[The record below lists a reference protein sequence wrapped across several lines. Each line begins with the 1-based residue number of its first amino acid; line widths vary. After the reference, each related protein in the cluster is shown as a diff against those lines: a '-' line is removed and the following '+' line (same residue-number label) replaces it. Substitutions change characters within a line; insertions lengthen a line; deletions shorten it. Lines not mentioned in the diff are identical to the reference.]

1 MEDKHK
7 KIFKFIIRLSGPTCL
22 LLFFVFGKI
31 DIGQLVQTLKE
42 ARWGFLIFVW
52 LLAVVNF
59 WIRSV
64 RLRLILKR
72 QDCDVE
78 SSKIFGATTITA
90 LYSLVLPGLISTGV
104 KWYILKRHTG
114 KASNVLS
121 SMVYNQVSEI
131 TVRVLLAF
139 VALSIS
145 NPFGGQGL
153 SVVCVLAAALMFLCC
168 VLLVNKRVG
177 GKVRAI
183 LQYALRPLPRGLRK
197 GGEKVLDQ
205 IGGFQNAGWSFHL
218 KMAGI
223 SVIGCIGTVG
233 IYWLATK
240 AAGINVPAVALLWLS
255 SVVYLLG
262 RLPISIGNLFW
273 REVTLIEFLGR
284 YGAQAPAVFLMSMII
299 FSNLILMSGIGA
311 VYQAIWAM
319 KGKDSSEI
327 SEDDSASLGDNSE

>member
-1 MEDKHK
+1 MEDKNK
-7 KIFKFIIRLSGPTCL
+7 KIFKFFVRVSVTLAL
-22 LLFFVFGKI
+22 LIFVLGKI
-31 DIGQLVQTLKE
+31 DYDQLIKALKE
-42 ARWGFLIFVW
+42 ARWGFLIIVW

-78 SSKIFGATTITA
+78 TTKIFGATTVTA
-90 LYSLVLPGLISTGV
+90 LYSLFLPGLISTGV

-121 SMVYNQVSEI
+121 SMVYNQISEM
-131 TVRVLLAF
+131 TVRILLGL
-139 VALSIS
+139 VALSIA
-145 NPFGGQGL
+145 NPFGGRDL
-153 SVVCVLAAALMFLCC
+153 SLVFAIVAVFILVCC

-183 LQYALRPLPRGLRK
+183 LQYALRPLPRGLHK
-197 GGEKVLDQ
+197 GGEKVLGQ
-205 IGGFQNAGWSFHL
+205 IGVFQNAGWSFHL
-218 KMAGI
+218 GMAGM
-223 SVIGCIGTVG
+223 SVIGSIGTVG

-240 AAGINVPAVALLWLS
+240 AAGISVPAVALLWQSSAVVVLS
-255 SVVYLLG
+255 
-262 RLPISIGNLFW
+262 RLPISIGNIGV
-273 REVTLIEFLGR
+273 REFTLMKFLSR
-284 YGAQAPAVFLMSMII
+284 YNVEASSVLLMSMII
-299 FSNLILMSGIGA
+299 FSTLILMAGIGA

-327 SEDDSASLGDNSE
+327 REDDSASLGDEIE